1 MREMHQAPSVRQK
14 ASWRNW
20 AIRAGIGLV
29 WTAAIGL
36 GAIALLRH
44 AGQLAAWFDEPELAR
59 ILAQLKTAAIRLPV
73 LLTNLIWI
81 VLTAWTVFLFRLP
94 KRAGRIV
101 LAVLVSIGLTLTGLG
116 ASLVL
121 ARVHDIPV
129 LTAARAFRVLLPALT
144 GSGEVPSGLF
154 DSEPAEPA
162 PPRLIAATASYGPGW
177 LAGFA
182 QVPIAVDLSDGG
194 PYYIAGYRNG
204 YEASGILDPQQVHA
218 ICLDDQSGQ
227 GGVLLLSVDCIGL
240 TSADVAVI
248 RTRLAP
254 IAHAFGL
261 RAVHVLSSH
270 THAGVDT
277 LGLWGPVG
285 VGGKNETFMEALVQ
299 AAREAGEE
307 ACQAVQPGQLTW
319 GETEISDLQ
328 QDSRLPH
335 VFDPTLTVLRFIPDS
350 GDPGFRLVNFAA
362 HPEALRSQNTRIS
375 ADYPAYLAE
384 GIRKASGDRLFFAP
398 GAIGGLISTRR
409 LQDAQGITTP
419 VEENVVQT
427 GQLLAEAALSI
438 RDEQMLPASLY
449 TSSAAVRIDL
459 ENPIFI
465 ALRFL
470 GAISTQAVKGNGPF
484 GLAVETQVSLLAFG
498 DRQILLVPGELFPEL
513 VTGDPF
519 AGASPENKNPEPLA
533 GLLGSEPLVFG
544 LCDDEIGYIV
554 PPNDFLL
561 HASRPYTME
570 AIDRF
575 GRDHYEETN
584 SVGQTAAAAIARAVD
599 LLSGEYKRL
608 NGGN

>member
-1 MREMHQAPSVRQK
+1 MREIHMTPSARQK
-14 ASWRNW
+14 ASWRSW

-29 WTAAIGL
+29 WTAAVGL

-44 AGQLAAWFDEPELAR
+44 AGQMAWWFGEIELAR

-73 LLTNLIWI
+73 LFTNLIWI

-94 KRAGRIV
+94 KRFGRIV
-101 LAVLVSIGLTLTGLG
+101 LAVLASILLTLSGLT
-116 ASLVL
+116 ASLAL

-129 LTAARAFRVLLPALT
+129 LTAVRAFRVLLPALT
-144 GSGEVPSGLF
+144 GGGQVPQGLF
-154 DSEPAEPA
+154 ESEPAEPA
-162 PPRLIAATASYGPGW
+162 PPRLTGATASHGPGW

-182 QVPIAVDLSDGG
+182 QVPIAINLSDGG

-240 TSADVAVI
+240 TSADVAAI

-254 IAHAFGL
+254 IVHASGL

-285 VGGKNETFMEALVQ
+285 VGGKNERFMAALVQ
-299 AAREAGEE
+299 AAREAGER
-307 ACQAVQPGQLTW
+307 ACQAVRPGQLTW
-319 GETEISDLQ
+319 GETEIPDLQ
-328 QDSRLPH
+328 QDSRLPQ
-335 VFDPTLTVLRFIPDS
+335 VFDRTLTVLRFIPDDGS
-350 GDPGFRLVNFAA
+350 AGFRLVNFAA

-384 GIRKASGDRLFFAP
+384 GIRQAGGDRTFFAP

-409 LQDAQGITTP
+409 LQDAHRITYP
-419 VEENVVQT
+419 VEENVVRT
-427 GQLLAEAALSI
+427 GQLLADAALTI
-438 RDEQMLPASLY
+438 RDEQPLDAALY
-449 TSSAAVRIDL
+449 TSSARVRIDL

-470 GAISTQAVKGNGPF
+470 GAISTPAVTGNGPF
-484 GLAVETQVSLLAFG
+484 GLAVETQVSLLALG
-498 DRQILLVPGELFPEL
+498 GRQILLVPGELFPEL

-519 AGASPENKNPEPLA
+519 AGASPEKDNPEPLA
-533 GLLGSEPLVFG
+533 DLLGSAPLVFG

-561 HASRPYTME
+561 HPGRPYTME

-584 SVGQTAAAAIARAVD
+584 SVGQSAAPAIARAVA

-608 NGGN
+608 TGDG